1 MKKSTLL
8 IALLLATTAGFAQES
23 RQDVSLSA
31 NAWVQPQAN
40 GNAVSQNATISLG
53 ALASYRFMLTP
64 RGALEANY
72 SFTQDVQK
80 YIAANFLNGYR
91 IHSRMQELTAAYV
104 LSFNYKNFNPF
115 VEVGGGGVLFTP
127 INDFRSTS
135 LGAKSET
142 SIAGLYGFGIA
153 YEVSPSFDVRV
164 EYRALVLKTPSFGN
178 FDENNTNTYN
188 NISMPALGIAY
199 HF

>member
-1 MKKSTLL
+1 MLL
-8 IALLLATTAGFAQES
+8 SALLMMAATGFGQES

-72 SFTQDVQK
+72 SFTQDAQK
-80 YIAANFLNGYR
+80 YIAAQFPNGYR
-91 IHSRMQELTAAYV
+91 IHSRMQEATAAYV
-104 LSFNYKNFNPF
+104 LSFNFKNFNPF
-115 VEVGGGGVLFTP
+115 IELGGGGVLFTP
-127 INDFRSTS
+127 INDFRSTT
-135 LGAKSET
+135 LDAKSQT
-142 SIAGLYGFGIA
+142 SITGLYGLGIA
-153 YEVSPSFDVRV
+153 YEISPSFDVRL
-164 EYRALVLKTPSFGN
+164 EYRGLVLKTPSFGN
-178 FDENNTNTYN
+178 PDGNNTNTYN
-188 NISMPALGIAY
+188 NISMPAIGVAY